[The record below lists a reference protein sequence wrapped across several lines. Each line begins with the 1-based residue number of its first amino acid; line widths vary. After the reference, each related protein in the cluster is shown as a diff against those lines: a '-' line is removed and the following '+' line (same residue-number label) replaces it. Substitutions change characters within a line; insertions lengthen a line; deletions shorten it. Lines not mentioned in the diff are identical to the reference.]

1 MKDSFDEFYAEE
13 EIAVNQPHT
22 SSLHKSPDLKQ
33 PNSPQ
38 EYVEFLNFIVENEAD
53 KCGST
58 VFNGY
63 LNVMLGAR
71 REIQDKVIQNEEV
84 IEKLLHICIVRAVRC
99 S

>member
-1 MKDSFDEFYAEE
+1 MKDSFDEFYSEE
-13 EIAVNQPHT
+13 EISVNQPHT

-33 PNSPQ
+33 PNSAR

-58 VFNGY
+58 VLNRY
-63 LNVMLGAR
+63 LDVILGAR
-71 REIQDKVIQNEEV
+71 TEIQQIVIQNEEV
-84 IEKLLHICIVRAVRC
+84 IKKLLHICIVRAVRY